1 MGFLD
6 DLKKQA
12 GDLQAQ
18 QNQDLGTL
26 QRNTA
31 LVESACQTV
40 ARYFNELVRQL
51 DVLKPRAPGRY
62 AFDNR
67 TVLDGLQHT
76 DFATDQ
82 RKKPLRDQ
90 SVVDYI
96 ECRSRLKSGRTVR
109 LAKNFVNEMERVES
123 ALRLGGIHCTPEPVR
138 NPDNGR
144 LIEVRYEFVADLV
157 CGVRVVPD
165 HDRALL
171 HFTVRNLDGFE
182 SVEADFTPLQV
193 SQARL
198 DELAKWWV
206 GQPHR
211 FFDGAQNLRRV
222 EPR

>member
-12 GDLQAQ
+12 GELQAQ
-18 QNQDLGTL
+18 QTQDLGAL

-31 LVESACQTV
+31 LVESACQTA

-67 TVLDGLQHT
+67 TVLDGLQHS

-82 RKKPLRDQ
+82 RKKPLRGEP
-90 SVVDYI
+90 VVDYI
-96 ECRSRLKSGRTVR
+96 ECRSRLKSGRSVQ
-109 LAKNFVNEMERVES
+109 LAKNFVNETERVEA
-123 ALRLGGIHCTPEPVR
+123 ALRLAGIQCQPEPIR

-144 LIEVRYEFVADLV
+144 LIEVRYEFVADIV

-165 HDRALL
+165 HDRGLL
-171 HFTVRNLDGFE
+171 HVTVRNLDGIE
-182 SVEADFTPLQV
+182 SVEGDFTPLQL

-211 FFDGAQNLRRV
+211 FWDGAAHMRRQ

>member
-12 GDLQAQ
+12 GELQAQ
-18 QNQDLGTL
+18 QNQDTSAL

-31 LVESACQTV
+31 LVESACQSV
-40 ARYFNELVRQL
+40 VKYFNDLVRQL
-51 DVLKPRAPGRY
+51 DVLRPRSKARY

-67 TVLDGLQHT
+67 TVVDGLQHGE
-76 DFATDQ
+76 FAADL
-82 RKKPLRDQ
+82 RKKPLREQ
-90 SVVDYI
+90 PVVDYI
-96 ECRSRLKSGRTVR
+96 ECRSKLKSGRTIR
-109 LAKNFVNEMERVES
+109 LAKNFINEMERVET
-123 ALRLGGIHCTPEPVR
+123 AVRLAGVHCTPEPVR
-138 NPDNGR
+138 NPDNGK
-144 LIEVRYEFVADLV
+144 LIEVRYEFVADIA

-171 HFTVRNLDGFE
+171 RFTVRNLDGLE
-182 SVEADFTPLQV
+182 SVEGDFTPLQIT
-193 SQARL
+193 QARL

-211 FFDGAQNLRRV
+211 FWEGAQNMRRQ